1 MRQIEMKISTGFLV
15 LLLCASFV
23 NGECRIDS
31 SKCKKN
37 IVVPILGPLLS
48 AVALLLVIV
57 LVLKSLNTFKLKSG
71 KGGFGNVHHGYLK
84 DGTPVAVKT
93 LSPSSSQ
100 GAREF
105 QTEVELLMK
114 IHHRNLASLIGYCD
128 DTDNVAIIYEYM
140 PNGNLKEYLSVHV
153 SNSTYV
159 YCEIWLTGLH
169 YLHKKC
175 DPRIVHRDVKT
186 ANILLSENLDAKIID
201 FGLSMVFSSDNETH
215 VVASVVGTAGYLDPE
230 YYNYGRLNEK
240 IDVYSIGVVLLE
252 LITGQPTIIESDDLV
267 PIVEWVNHEYQSG
280 DLTTILDR
288 RIRGEFDVNSV
299 WKALE
304 TAMACTTST
313 SQHRATMGFVL
324 CQLTQCLEMEVS
336 RHRERTPGSNVE
348 TRVTISQYH
357 SSPKVISICSYSTN
371 AGSMTAPYARWL
383 FRL

>member
-140 PNGNLKEYLSVHV
+140 PNGNLKEYLSGICR
-153 SNSTYV
+153 
-159 YCEIWLTGLH
+159 YCARLVLRVMLH
-169 YLHKKC
+169 AN
-175 DPRIVHRDVKT
+175 IFADVKT

>member
-100 GAREF
+100 GARES

-140 PNGNLKEYLSVHV
+140 PNGNLKEYLS
-153 SNSTYV
+153 
-159 YCEIWLTGLH
+159 
-169 YLHKKC
+169 
-175 DPRIVHRDVKT
+175 DVKT
-186 ANILLSENLDAKIID
+186 ANILLSENLDAKIIY
-201 FGLSMVFSSDNETH
+201 FCLSMVFSSDNETH
-215 VVASVVGTAGYLDPE
+215 VVASIVGTSGYLDPE

-304 TAMACTTST
+304 TAIACTTST

-324 CQLTQCLEMEVS
+324 CQLTRCLEMEVS

-371 AGSMTAPYARWL
+371 AGSMTAPYAR
-383 FRL
+383 